1 VRRLRVGFDTRVW
14 RPERVRCYQHI
25 FVKENGMNDINWPD
39 TYLAGTTDNFVSNEV
54 IVASLTSAQV
64 WPYLNDTKHWST
76 YYKNAS
82 EVGYEVGAG
91 PELGAGVRFHF
102 TTFAMRVEAEETEHV
117 PPTARLSFRAWIA
130 GSTPEVA
137 SGLHAWLIED
147 LHRGRVRVL
156 TQESQIGEP
165 AKQMAKMKPKPLL
178 NAHQDWLEGLVQIAA
193 AG

>member
-1 VRRLRVGFDTRVW
+1 VH
-14 RPERVRCYQHI
+14 CYHRI
-25 FVKENGMNDINWPD
+25 FLKENGMNDINWPN
-39 TYLAGTTDNFVSNEV
+39 TYLPGTTDNFVSNEV

-102 TTFAMRVEAEETEHV
+102 TTFGMRVEAEVTEHV
-117 PPTARLSFRAWIA
+117 PPSKGHPARLSFRAWIA

-147 LHRGRVRVL
+147 LPGDRVRVL

-165 AKQMAKMKPKPLL
+165 AKQMAKMKPNPLL

-193 AG
+193 AS